1 MKKLSFVAK
10 ELGITKMTLWNWKNK
25 GLVEFHKI
33 GNMNYIDLM
42 DLYNLESDE
51 LTDYRRGEV
60 VRPGAYLVQASSMKR
75 QVII

>member
-1 MKKLSFVAK
+1 
-10 ELGITKMTLWNWKNK
+10 
-25 GLVEFHKI
+25 
-33 GNMNYIDLM
+33 M